1 MSNASKLL
9 ALVTDE
15 GGSGNNTVD
24 IGKQLGTSF
33 FGYKCVMDLVFRA
46 VDFSIIMGGIGLFVF
61 LVWGGIEWMLSAGDK
76 TKVESAQKR
85 ITNALI
91 GVAIVASAFAIW
103 KLALI
108 FFGINAPNICSDN
121 PFS

>member
-1 MSNASKLL
+1 MK
-9 ALVTDE
+9 D
-15 GGSGNNTVD
+15 NTVD
-24 IGKQLGTSF
+24 IGSKLGPTF
-33 FGYKCVMDLVFRA
+33 FGYKCIMDLVFRA

-61 LVWGGIEWMLSAGDK
+61 LVWGGVEWMLSAGDK
-76 TKVESAQKR
+76 TKVENAQKR

-108 FFGINAPNICSDN
+108 FFGINAPNICSDS